1 MDPLKRCKQILL
13 PCCAISFV
21 MAAILLAR
29 LGLSTN
35 QVRIRLGFFE
45 QKYLPLNF
53 KELK

>member
-35 QVRIRLGFFE
+35 QVSNKEVENQIRLF
-45 QKYLPLNF
+45 
-53 KELK
+53 